1 MAMHEPCIGAWS
13 EWYTPPGIFKAMR
26 VEFAFDAASPG
37 RQIVPW
43 IPAEIH
49 ITHDSLITPWPPGLC
64 WLNPP
69 FGGRGEIEPW
79 LIKFFKHGNGIA
91 LVPDRTSCPWF
102 QRHAGKADLI
112 LLVAP
117 KIKFLDPMGRPGKS
131 PSNGTA
137 LLAIGDLA
145 CQALRRARAAGL
157 GLLMMPVPLEA
168 S

>member
-1 MAMHEPCIGAWS
+1 MAMHEPCIGASS

-37 RQIVPW
+37 AEYVPH
-43 IPAEIH
+43 IPAKIH
-49 ITHDSLITPWPPGLC
+49 ITRNSLTTPWPAGPC

-79 LIKFFKHGNGIA
+79 IIKFFEHGDGVA

-102 QRHAGKADLI
+102 QRQVPKAQLV
-112 LLVAP
+112 LFVAP
-117 KIKFLDPMGRPGKS
+117 KIQFLDPTGRPGMS

-137 LLAIGDLA
+137 LLAIGHTG
-145 CQALRRARAAGL
+145 CQALRNARDAGL
-157 GLLMMPVPLEA
+157 GLLMRMV